1 MKKPSAKQLNLLAG
15 QANWSTNLTISA
27 GTSQAVTSFF
37 TGKVSGGNDTT
48 IGVIASTPHNKVF
61 LRYAGTG
68 QPIKDTEN
76 GVSVF
81 ARLTES
87 SGAWTLSYFTLINGT
102 ETAFD
107 TTGLTEI
114 VGKSVNFRYCEVVQ
128 YANFK
133 PTSIVYAGEG
143 IDEYD
148 ASSASAHSHIQETL
162 AVATD
167 EQTIFTLSQ
176 TPKDGNDVALAI
188 NGIHYI
194 NGTDFTVLATAL
206 TWVSTDFTLE
216 TTDKLVAD
224 YAYAG

>member
-15 QANWSTNLTISA
+15 QANWSTNLQLAA

-37 TGKVSGGNDTT
+37 TGKVSGGSDTNV
-48 IGVIASTPHNKVF
+48 GVIASAPHNKVF
-61 LRYAGTG
+61 LRVAGTG
-68 QPIKDTEN
+68 QPIKDATS
-76 GVSVF
+76 GTSVF

-87 SGAWTLSYFTLINGT
+87 SGAWTLSFFKLVNGT
-102 ETAFD
+102 EVAFD
-107 TTGLTEI
+107 TTGHEI
-114 VGKSVNFRYCEVVQ
+114 VGQMINFRYCEVRQ
-128 YANFK
+128 YANYQ

-148 ASSASAHSHIQETL
+148 ASSAASHQHIQETL
-162 AVATD
+162 SIATD

-194 NGTDFTVLATAL
+194 NGTDFTVSATTL
-206 TWVSTDFTLE
+206 TWTSVEFSLE

-224 YAYAG
+224 YAYVG